1 MGYNVDLEN
10 LDDLFTEEV
19 EKEVEERL
27 EERLQKDEVPIEI
40 DEGDCESCK
49 I

>member
-1 MGYNVDLEN
+1 MQKML
-10 LDDLFTEEV
+10 
-19 EKEVEERL
+19 EKEVAERL

>member
-27 EERLQKDEVPIEI
+27 QKDEVPIEI